1 MYEKIKELI
10 KKQNNTIDEQ
20 TLTYFT
26 NYFYI
31 LVKDNLIP
39 SNIKLEDLI
48 DNAMTYASKVEFYD
62 EDHKIYIKFGP
73 DVKGYR
79 DPETKTIFIRNNL
92 GEPLR
97 EITVYHELHHAVQ
110 TNPLNDEVGIN
121 QRSNIGRLIMEAQTQ
136 YLAEKVYSEIHNIT
150 FPEREIPS
158 ETLRMVNNGT
168 VVSQLHSYEMYDSLL
183 SKLAIMLNVSK
194 DYFVSINFLY
204 KNNEGLKNLE
214 EKYNEAK
221 EKYKLPYNFDTLLF
235 ILDYIYCVDLTAYT
249 NNPDKEVILSGE
261 ETKSGYEIYPN
272 KNYKL
277 SLQAQRKYMNSFDVD
292 NFLAL
297 VEANE
302 NFKEFSKYVI
312 DNEKR
317 EHISKFLKTYNPEE
331 PTSQSP
337 QKK

>member
-10 KKQNNTIDEQ
+10 RKQKSTIDEQ

-39 SNIKLEDLI
+39 SNIRLEDLI

-62 EDHKIYIKFGP
+62 ENHKIYIRFGP

-79 DPETKTIFIRNNL
+79 DPETKTIYIRNNL

-97 EITVYHELHHAVQ
+97 EITVYHELHHATQ
-110 TNPLNDEVGIN
+110 TNPLTKEVGIN
-121 QRSNIGRLIMEAQTQ
+121 QISNMGRLIMEAQTQ
-136 YLAEKVYSEIHNIT
+136 YLAEKVYQEIHNIT
-150 FPEREIPS
+150 FEEREISS

-168 VVSQLHSYEMYDSLL
+168 VVSKLHNYEMYDSLL
-183 SKLAIMLNVSK
+183 SKLAIMMNVSK
-194 DYFVSINFLY
+194 DYFISINFLT
-204 KNNEGLKNLE
+204 KNNEGLKELE
-214 EKYNEAK
+214 AKYNEAK
-221 EKYKLPYNFDTLLF
+221 EKYKLPYNFDTLLL

-249 NNPDKEVILSGE
+249 DNPDKEVILSGK
-261 ETKSGYEIYPN
+261 ETKSGYKIYPN

-297 VEANE
+297 VEANG
-302 NFKEFSKYVI
+302 NFKEFSKYVV

-317 EHISKFLKTYNPEE
+317 KLILQFINTYTPEE
-331 PTSQSP
+331 PSSSKP
-337 QKK
+337 KK